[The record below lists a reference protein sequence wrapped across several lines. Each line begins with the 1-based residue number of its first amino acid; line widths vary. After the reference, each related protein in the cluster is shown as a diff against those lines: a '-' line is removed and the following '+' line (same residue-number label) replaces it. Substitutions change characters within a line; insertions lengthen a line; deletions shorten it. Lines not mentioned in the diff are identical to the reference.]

1 MKRLVICLFVIEVL
15 VLSALALTTQART
28 AGEKAGDLPYGL
40 WFGEAPRESTE
51 RRIEVIRDGGGFAA
65 RIDGDAARVAL
76 TSGRLT
82 LSGNN
87 GDQFRGALADNERSI
102 TGHWIQPETNTG
114 YSRMATRVTLHRTTT
129 NRWEANVQVQD
140 RPFRIF
146 LEIFESE
153 GEGESEGDYAV
164 IRNPERNDILRATR
178 FQADALDTG
187 RIKLTAGSGD
197 RAISHW
203 LKRDGDSLVLDH
215 NRFSTPLRLT
225 RATREQSLAYY
236 PRPPGE
242 RHRYQMPSPA
252 DDGWR
257 VQHARDAGFDV
268 RKLDELLT
276 VLAESDPR
284 SRRPQLIHSMLV
296 ARKGRLVF
304 EEYFYGFDRDTR
316 HDIRSLGK
324 VFSPLL
330 VGALREAGAAIAAK
344 DAPVPEI
351 LAKAG
356 LDAGNSKKSAITLEH
371 LMTHTSGLDCDEN
384 PSSAGEEDRL
394 WQEGTTLG
402 FWAYTAAL
410 PLLHDPGTHYA
421 YCSAGINMSG
431 YAIRQSAGVPIL
443 DAIHMLLADP
453 LQFTDYHWNLMPD
466 REAYLGGG
474 AYLRPRDILKLGQIQ
489 LSGGEWN
496 GTKVLSR
503 DWIAASTQPR
513 IDISP
518 ETTGLTSEEFAN
530 NYFPGKQAY
539 AWRVNDI
546 AVGDTVYS
554 SFEATGNGGQIVLVI
569 PDLDMSVVF
578 TGGNYFMGYIWG
590 RWRDEIVGRYLIP
603 AIDQSTP

>member
-1 MKRLVICLFVIEVL
+1 MKRLFIGLFVIEVL
-15 VLSALALTTQART
+15 VLSALALTTRAQSAR
-28 AGEKAGDLPYGL
+28 EEAGDLPYGL

-51 RRIEVIRDGGGFAA
+51 RRIEVIRDGEVFAA
-65 RIDGDAARVAL
+65 RVDGVAARVVLAR
-76 TSGRLT
+76 GRLT
-82 LSGNN
+82 LSRNN
-87 GDQFRGALADNERSI
+87 GDQFRGELSDDERSI
-102 TGHWIQPETNTG
+102 TGQWIQPETNTA
-114 YSRMATRVTLHRTTT
+114 YSRMATLVTLNRVAT
-129 NRWEANVQVQD
+129 NRWEAKVQVQD

-153 GEGESEGDYAV
+153 GEGEIEGDYAV

-178 FQADALDTG
+178 FRAEALDTG
-187 RIKLTAGSGD
+187 QVKLTAGSGD
-197 RAISHW
+197 RSVSHW
-203 LKRDGDSLVLDH
+203 LEREGDSLVLAH
-215 NRFSTPLRLT
+215 NRFSTPLRLK

-236 PRPPGE
+236 PRLPGE
-242 RHRYQMPSPA
+242 RHGYQMPSKA
-252 DDGWR
+252 GDGWR

-284 SRRPQLIHSMLV
+284 SRRPQLVHSMLV

-304 EEYFYGFDRDTR
+304 EEYFYGYDRDTR

-330 VGALREAGAAIAAK
+330 VGALREAGATIDAK

-356 LDAGNSKKSAITLEH
+356 LDVGNSAKSAITLAH

-394 WQEGTTLG
+394 WQEGATLG
-402 FWAYTAAL
+402 FWTYTAAL
-410 PLLHDPGTHYA
+410 PLLRAPGTHYA

-431 YAIRQSAGVPIL
+431 YAIRQAAGVPIL
-443 DAIHMLLADP
+443 DAIHTLLAGP

-466 REAYLGGG
+466 GEAYLGGG

-489 LSGGEWN
+489 LSDGEWN
-496 GTKVLSR
+496 GTKVLAAG
-503 DWIAASTQPR
+503 WIAASTQPR

-518 ETTGLTSEEFAN
+518 KTTGLTDDEFAN

-546 AVGDTVYS
+546 PVGDRVYS
-554 SFEATGNGGQIVLVI
+554 SFETTGNGGQIVLVI

-590 RWRDEIVGRYLIP
+590 RWRNEIVGQYLIP
-603 AIDQSTP
+603 AINR